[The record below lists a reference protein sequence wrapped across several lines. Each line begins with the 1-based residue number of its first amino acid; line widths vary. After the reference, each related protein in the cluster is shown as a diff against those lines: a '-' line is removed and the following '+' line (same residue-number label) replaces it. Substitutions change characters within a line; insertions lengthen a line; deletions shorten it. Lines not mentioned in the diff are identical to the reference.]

1 MTSVAEV
8 MLWGRVIGA
17 VALKE
22 GDTAARFDYTREF
35 IGSGVEVSP
44 FTMPLSSRVYSFPA
58 LAKESFHG
66 LPGLLS
72 DSLPDR
78 YGNALINAWLARQG
92 RPPNDLSP
100 VERLCYVGNRGMGAL
115 EFRPSTG
122 PDPDA
127 SHDVDV
133 AELVRLASAVLQERA
148 ALDLSL
154 SEADERGLETI
165 LKVGTSAGGAR
176 AKALIA
182 WNPATNEIRSGQLE
196 LEPPFEHWML
206 KFDGVSNNRDRELA
220 DPMGF
225 GRVEMAYHRMA
236 VDCGITMM
244 PCRLYEEGGRAHFMT
259 RRFDR
264 TADGKKVHMQSLG
277 GLRHFDFNAAGA
289 HGYEEAIQTIRMLG
303 RGREDVEQMVRRAI
317 FNVVARNQ
325 DDHVKNIA
333 FLMDRKGQW
342 SLAPAFDV
350 TWSYNPDG
358 LWTGSHQMSFNG
370 KRDGFSREDVDA
382 VGEVA
387 FLPRGLARQILD
399 EVLEVVSHWRAY
411 ARESGVRPEQATE
424 IGRTH
429 RMHLSVGSEQ

>member
-399 EVLEVVSHWRAY
+399 EVLEVVSYWRAY

>member
-8 MLWGRVIGA
+8 ILWGRVIGA

-22 GDTAARFDYTREF
+22 GDTAARFDYAREF
-35 IGSGVEVSP
+35 MGSGVEVSP

-78 YGNALINAWLARQG
+78 YGNALINAWLALQG
-92 RPPNDLSP
+92 RPPNDLNP

-122 PDPDA
+122 PDPDT

-399 EVLEVVSHWRAY
+399 EVLEVVSHWREY
-411 ARESGVRPEQATE
+411 ARESGVTPDRATE
-424 IGRTH
+424 IGHTH
-429 RMHLSVGSEQ
+429 RMHLGAGSEQ

>member
-8 MLWGRVIGA
+8 ILWGRVIGA

-22 GDTAARFDYTREF
+22 GDTAARFDYAREF
-35 IGSGVEVSP
+35 MGSGVEVSP

-78 YGNALINAWLARQG
+78 YGNALINAWLALQG
-92 RPPNDLSP
+92 RPPNDLNP

-122 PDPDA
+122 PDPDT

-220 DPMGF
+220 DPMDF

-399 EVLEVVSHWRAY
+399 EVLEVVSHWREY
-411 ARESGVRPEQATE
+411 ARESGVTPDRATE
-424 IGRTH
+424 IGHTH
-429 RMHLSVGSEQ
+429 RMHLGAGSEQ

>member
-8 MLWGRVIGA
+8 ILWGRVIGA

-22 GDTAARFDYTREF
+22 GDTAARFDYAREF
-35 IGSGVEVSP
+35 MGSGVEVSP

-92 RPPNDLSP
+92 RPPNDLNP

-122 PDPDA
+122 PDPDT

-220 DPMGF
+220 DPMDF

-399 EVLEVVSHWRAY
+399 EVLEVVSHWREY
-411 ARESGVRPEQATE
+411 ARESGVTPDRATE
-424 IGRTH
+424 IGHTH
-429 RMHLSVGSEQ
+429 RMHLGAGSEQ